1 MVNRTIP
8 SKLTAIQVEN
18 AKPKDSPYKL
28 SDGGG
33 LFLLVRPN
41 GRKYWRL
48 KYRFDGKEKTLAI
61 GIYDLMSLAEAR
73 QKTFDA
79 KKELSEGK
87 NPTREKK
94 LRKLKKQNNLF
105 SDVAEAWWNKQRGAW
120 TEEHANRVWSSIE
133 NEIIPALGD
142 LAVYEITTPECLA
155 VIQKVEKRGAL
166 DVASRV
172 KQRMISIF
180 NYAIQLGKTK
190 INPVVSLTDVIK
202 VRKTKHMKALSSK
215 DFPQFLR
222 DLDSSVNVTDVVRNG
237 LKLITLTFVRPGE
250 IRYAEWKDIDLDEKE
265 WRIPAEKT
273 KMKREHV
280 VPLSKQA
287 IAVLDTMKKISGELD
302 YIFPGYRNHTN
313 PISENALTY
322 GIRKSLGYDGT
333 AHGMRTV
340 ASTTLNENNFHP
352 DVIERQLAH
361 IEQNKVRAAYNKY
374 EYIKERVKMMKWW
387 GNYIDKQTK
396 KGKSLK
402 HS

>member
-1 MVNRTIP
+1 MPSKTIP
-8 SKLTAIQVEN
+8 SKLTAIEVKN
-18 AKPKDSPYKL
+18 AKPKDTPYKL

-33 LFLLVRPN
+33 LFLLVNPN

-48 KYRFDGKEKTLAI
+48 KYRFAGKEKLLAI
-61 GIYDLMSLAEAR
+61 GVYDIVSLSEAR
-73 QKTFDA
+73 DKTREA
-79 KKELSEGK
+79 KKELSDGK
-87 NPTREKK
+87 DLTREKK
-94 LRKLKKQNNLF
+94 LRKLKRQNERF
-105 SDVAEAWWNKQRGAW
+105 ADVAEAWWIKQSGPW
-120 TEEHANRVWSSIE
+120 TEEHTNRVWSSIE
-133 NEIIPALGD
+133 KEIIPALGNI
-142 LAVYEITTPECLA
+142 AVYEITTQECLS
-155 VIQKVEKRGAL
+155 VIQKVEKRDAI
-166 DVASRV
+166 DVARRV
-172 KQRMISIF
+172 KQRMESIF
-180 NYAIQLGKTK
+180 NYAIQIGKTK
-190 INPVVSLTDVIK
+190 HNPVVSLTGVIK
-202 VRKTKHMKALSSK
+202 VRKIEHMKALSSK
-215 DFPQFLR
+215 DFPKFLR

-287 IAVLDTMKKISGELD
+287 IKVLETMKKISGELD
-302 YIFPGYRNHTN
+302 YIFPGYRNHTM

-340 ASTTLNENNFHP
+340 ASTTLNENGFHS